1 MQYIP
6 HDYQAYC
13 IQRVV
18 EDPTVGLFLR
28 PGLGKTVIT
37 LSAVNILKYFRWQV
51 AKVLVVAPKKV
62 AEATWS
68 KEAAKWDHLQH
79 LRVSTVLGSA
89 SKRIKALNTPADVYV
104 INRENFEWLVDYY
117 QQAWPF
123 DMVVFDE
130 STSFKNPQSKRFKAA
145 KRIRRFIKK
154 VVLLTGTP
162 SSKGLIDLW
171 AQVYLLDGGA
181 RLGPTLS
188 AYRERYFDPDQR
200 SRTQIF
206 SYKAKDGAES
216 AVLTA
221 ISDICISMK
230 AEDYLQLPDFIQ
242 HEIPVMLDPKAK
254 KAYDQFERDLLLEVD
269 EDIITA
275 GTAGV
280 LVGKLLQ
287 FCNGAVYGNDGKVV
301 PVHDCKLEAYTELL
315 EQLNGEHCLTFYG
328 YQHDKDRILER
339 LEKYNR
345 GRADKLRVR
354 VYKGVEDE
362 DAWNAGEV
370 DVLLVH
376 PASCAYGLNL
386 QAGGRHVVWY
396 GLNWSFE
403 LNDQGNCRLYRQGSP
418 YKAPTPTLLEEIQ
431 TAIDPEQNAG
441 EGLGLAPIGH
451 VVHVT
456 GVTPEE
462 VDIALHLT
470 YASGWDWDAVK
481 SYVEAV
487 IDAYFVELSQDWAS
501 SDFLTVRISQIE
513 SRILS
518 ECSNMITDI
527 GGTKINGQENNLALG
542 PDSIPARGE
551 VTDG

>member
-89 SKRIKALNTPADVYV
+89 NKRIKVLNTPADVYV

-130 STSFKNPQSKRFKAA
+130 STGFKNPQSKRFKAA

-206 SYKAKDGAES
+206 SYKAAFAALTVPPIDNGGAN
-216 AVLTA
+216 AL
-221 ISDICISMK
+221 
-230 AEDYLQLPDFIQ
+230 
-242 HEIPVMLDPKAK
+242 HHPV
-254 KAYDQFERDLLLEVD
+254 
-269 EDIITA
+269 
-275 GTAGV
+275 V
-280 LVGKLLQ
+280 LVVL
-287 FCNGAVYGNDGKVV
+287 ADIVV
-301 PVHDCKLEAYTELL
+301 
-315 EQLNGEHCLTFYG
+315 
-328 YQHDKDRILER
+328 
-339 LEKYNR
+339 
-345 GRADKLRVR
+345 
-354 VYKGVEDE
+354 
-362 DAWNAGEV
+362 
-370 DVLLVH
+370 
-376 PASCAYGLNL
+376 
-386 QAGGRHVVWY
+386 
-396 GLNWSFE
+396 
-403 LNDQGNCRLYRQGSP
+403 
-418 YKAPTPTLLEEIQ
+418 
-431 TAIDPEQNAG
+431 ID
-441 EGLGLAPIGH
+441 GLAFIVYH
-451 VVHVT
+451 VH
-456 GVTPEE
+456 
-462 VDIALHLT
+462 
-470 YASGWDWDAVK
+470 
-481 SYVEAV
+481 
-487 IDAYFVELSQDWAS
+487 
-501 SDFLTVRISQIE
+501 
-513 SRILS
+513 
-518 ECSNMITDI
+518 
-527 GGTKINGQENNLALG
+527 G
-542 PDSIPARGE
+542 PCLLWVSLW
-551 VTDG
+551 

>member
-1 MQYIP
+1 MSS
-6 HDYQAYC
+6 
-13 IQRVV
+13 
-18 EDPTVGLFLR
+18 TV
-28 PGLGKTVIT
+28 KT
-37 LSAVNILKYFRWQV
+37 LSGWW
-51 AKVLVVAPKKV
+51 
-62 AEATWS
+62 T
-68 KEAAKWDHLQH
+68 
-79 LRVSTVLGSA
+79 T
-89 SKRIKALNTPADVYV
+89 
-104 INRENFEWLVDYY
+104 
-117 QQAWPF
+117 
-123 DMVVFDE
+123 
-130 STSFKNPQSKRFKAA
+130 TSSKRFKAA

-216 AVLTA
+216 AVLGA

-362 DAWNAGEV
+362 EAWNAGEGDLTDIKITAPDLPWV
-370 DVLLVH
+370 NLAIAGLGEGTQSQSSAIPVKHSDFIFAVIGEELGLIGACLVLLLLMIIVVRCVQVGLRSGNTMSMLVCMGVAATVVFQTFENVGMCIGIA
-376 PASCAYGLNL
+376 PVVGITLPFFSYGGSSLFSMFAAMGL
-386 QAGGRHVVWY
+386 VSGVKYRPKPLRSSLYGR
-396 GLNWSFE
+396 
-403 LNDQGNCRLYRQGSP
+403 
-418 YKAPTPTLLEEIQ
+418 
-431 TAIDPEQNAG
+431 
-441 EGLGLAPIGH
+441 
-451 VVHVT
+451 
-456 GVTPEE
+456 
-462 VDIALHLT
+462 
-470 YASGWDWDAVK
+470 
-481 SYVEAV
+481 
-487 IDAYFVELSQDWAS
+487 
-501 SDFLTVRISQIE
+501 
-513 SRILS
+513 
-518 ECSNMITDI
+518 
-527 GGTKINGQENNLALG
+527 
-542 PDSIPARGE
+542 
-551 VTDG
+551 

>member
-1 MQYIP
+1 MKYSP
-6 HDYQAYC
+6 HEYQTYA
-13 IQRVV
+13 
-18 EDPTVGLFLR
+18 TNFLLMH
-28 PGLGKTVIT
+28 PASAIFLDCGLGKSVIT
-37 LSAVNILKYFRWQV
+37 LTALFDLCLDSFLIR
-51 AKVLVVAPKKV
+51 KVLVIAP
-62 AEATWS
+62 
-68 KEAAKWDHLQH
+68 
-79 LRVSTVLGSA
+79 LRVARDTWGGELEKWEHLSGIGLSKVLGPEKERLA
-89 SKRIKALNTPADVYV
+89 ALEREAQVYV
-104 INRENFEWLVDYY
+104 INRENVEWLVDYY

-123 DMVVFDE
+123 DMVVLDE
-130 STSFKNPQSKRFKAA
+130 STSFKNSQSKRFKAM
-145 KRIRRFIKK
+145 RRVRRFIKRM
-154 VVLLTGTP
+154 VLLTGTP

-171 AQVYLLDGGA
+171 AQVYLLDGGE

-216 AVLTA
+216 AVLAA

-242 HEIPVMLDPKAK
+242 HEIPVMLDAKAK
-254 KAYDQFERDLLLEVD
+254 RDYDQFERDLLLEVD

-287 FCNGAVYGNDGKVV
+287 YCNGAVYNNDGKVV
-301 PVHDCKLEAYTELL
+301 PVHDCKLDAYVELL
-315 EQLNGEHCLTFYG
+315 EQFDGEHCLTFYG

-339 LEKYNR
+339 LAKT
-345 GRADKLRVR
+345 KLRVR

-362 DAWNAGEV
+362 DAWNSGEV

-418 YKAPTPTLLEEIQ
+418 FDKVFVHYL
-431 TAIDPEQNAG
+431 
-441 EGLGLAPIGH
+441 
-451 VVHVT
+451 VVQDCEDEDVMETIRDRADTH
-456 GVTPEE
+456 
-462 VDIALHLT
+462 
-470 YASGWDWDAVK
+470 
-481 SYVEAV
+481 EAV
-487 IDAYFVELSQDWAS
+487 MRALKA
-501 SDFLTVRISQIE
+501 RIKKIKE
-513 SRILS
+513 
-518 ECSNMITDI
+518 ET
-527 GGTKINGQENNLALG
+527 TK
-542 PDSIPARGE
+542 
-551 VTDG
+551 

>member
-1 MQYIP
+1 MN
-6 HDYQAYC
+6 
-13 IQRVV
+13 
-18 EDPTVGLFLR
+18 
-28 PGLGKTVIT
+28 GLGKTVIT
-37 LSAVNILKYFRWQV
+37 LTAINILKYFRWQV

-68 KEAAKWDHLQH
+68 KEAAKWDHLKH
-79 LRVSTVLGSA
+79 LRISTVLGNLQ
-89 SKRIKALNTPADVYV
+89 KRIKALNTPADVYIV
-104 INRENFEWLVDYY
+104 NRENVEWLVDYY
-117 QQAWPF
+117 KQAWPF
-123 DMVVFDE
+123 DMVVLDE
-130 STSFKNPQSKRFKAA
+130 STSFKNPQSKRFKAM
-145 KRIRRFIKK
+145 KRVLRFIKK
-154 VVLLTGTP
+154 MVLLTGTP

-171 AQVYLLDGGA
+171 AQVYLLDGGI

-216 AVLTA
+216 AVLDA

-242 HEIPVMLDPKAK
+242 HEIPVVLDPKAR

-269 EDIITA
+269 ENTITA

-287 FCNGAVYGNDGKVV
+287 FCNGAVYGTEGQVV
-301 PVHDCKLEAYTELL
+301 PVHDCKLDAFLELL

-328 YQHDKDRILER
+328 YQHDRDRILECFCKHR
-339 LEKYNR
+339 K
-345 GRADKLRVR
+345 DLRVR

-362 DAWNAGEV
+362 EAWNNGEV

-386 QAGGRHVVWY
+386 QAGGCHVVWF

-418 YKAPTPTLLEEIQ
+418 YDK
-431 TAIDPEQNAG
+431 
-441 EGLGLAPIGH
+441 
-451 VVHVT
+451 VYVHYLIVQGCEDEDVMAT
-456 GVTPEE
+456 IRDRADT
-462 VDIALHLT
+462 H
-470 YASGWDWDAVK
+470 
-481 SYVEAV
+481 EAV
-487 IDAYFVELSQDWAS
+487 MQALKA
-501 SDFLTVRISQIE
+501 RIKKIKE
-513 SRILS
+513 
-518 ECSNMITDI
+518 E
-527 GGTKINGQENNLALG
+527 TK
-542 PDSIPARGE
+542 
-551 VTDG
+551 